1 MSSFLMQYF
10 VYCAELLPLLTL
22 LFNALFLVIKGSMPG
37 KIALSQLNSSK
48 TIITRLLLSVSNT
61 ASHSFLTFS
70 KNTQRINWHPKCLT
84 EPCQDNI
91 GYSYDR

>member
-48 TIITRLLLSVSNT
+48 IVI
-61 ASHSFLTFS
+61 
-70 KNTQRINWHPKCLT
+70 
-84 EPCQDNI
+84 
-91 GYSYDR
+91 